1 MGGREK
7 YPEVRG
13 ACLNKLAIIPKK
25 LVFYPSKPHVMAL
38 TLSANARKTF
48 FHRAKDNS
56 MEGAYIPNK
65 ALLVV
70 DKSARPDN
78 GSIVV
83 AEINGERLVRRMHR
97 NGDACVL
104 HPENQSYAPLVV
116 KESMQMTVLGV
127 VTAIIL
133 EPF

>member
-1 MGGREK
+1 
-7 YPEVRG
+7 
-13 ACLNKLAIIPKK
+13 
-25 LVFYPSKPHVMAL
+25 MAL
-38 TLSANARKTF
+38 TLTANVTKTF

-56 MEGAYIPNK
+56 MEGAHIPNS

-70 DKSARPDN
+70 DKSTTPYS

-83 AEINGERLVRRMHR
+83 AEVNGERLVRRMHR
-97 NGDACVL
+97 SGEAYVL
-104 HPENQSYAPLVV
+104 HPENTMYPSVVV
-116 KESMQMTVLGV
+116 KEGMHITVLGV